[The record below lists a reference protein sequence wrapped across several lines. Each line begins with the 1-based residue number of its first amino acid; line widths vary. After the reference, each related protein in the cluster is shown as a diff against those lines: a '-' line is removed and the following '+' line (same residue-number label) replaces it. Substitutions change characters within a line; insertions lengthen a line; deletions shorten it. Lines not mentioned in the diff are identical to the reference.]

1 MKVGILGSGHMGT
14 ALADL
19 LAAAGHDVRVSS
31 RADVADTIAHGDVV
45 FLAVPYKA
53 VGEIAAAGD
62 WQDKVVVDLTN
73 FYAQRD
79 GDALDPGERSSSEIV
94 AEQLPGARVVK
105 AFNTIWY
112 RRLED
117 EARPGFDD
125 RLAVFQAGDDLE
137 AKTLVAGLIEEI
149 GFAAV
154 DSGSLAEG
162 GRRQQPGSDIYNKPF
177 TRAEAEAALRG

>member
-1 MKVGILGSGHMGT
+1 MKVGILG
-14 ALADL
+14 
-19 LAAAGHDVRVSS
+19 
-31 RADVADTIAHGDVV
+31 RAHEYRARG
-45 FLAVPYKA
+45 PPR
-53 VGEIAAAGD
+53 GRGP
-62 WQDKVVVDLTN
+62 
-73 FYAQRD
+73 R
-79 GDALDPGERSSSEIV
+79 

-125 RLAVFQAGDDLE
+125 RLAVFQAGDDVE

-162 GRRQQPGSDIYNKPF
+162 GRRQQPGSDIDNKPF